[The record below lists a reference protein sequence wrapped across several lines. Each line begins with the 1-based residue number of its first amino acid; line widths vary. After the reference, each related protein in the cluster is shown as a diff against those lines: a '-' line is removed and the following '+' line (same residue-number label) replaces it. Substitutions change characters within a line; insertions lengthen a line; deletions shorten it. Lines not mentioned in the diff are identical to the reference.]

1 MSRASGAGVKNR
13 ATPAVNDVISNEKM
27 RAFTIGVLIMSRRYT
42 LKNGLSQFCILPHVA
57 RLMHVNDL
65 V

>member
-13 ATPAVNDVISNEKM
+13 ATPAENDVISNEKM
-27 RAFTIGVLIMSRRYT
+27 RAFTIGVLIMLRRYA
-42 LKNGLSQFCILPHVA
+42 LKNGLSQFCILPHGA
-57 RLMHVNDL
+57 GLIHVNEL